1 MVLVMKLHR
10 TTGKPDWF
18 AVKPEARNTWQ
29 RFAAATKSV
38 VTPGNAVSLVGLLIV
53 FEGMFMLLDDRP
65 TTGLWLIVGGRF
77 CDIVDGFVAD
87 HTGTKS
93 PLGEA
98 VDATFDKIGA
108 LGILVAVGIEHIVPW
123 WAVGL
128 IGLQNAANS
137 VIAYAGWRRR
147 LAIQP
152 VLSGKLSTA
161 FQWLAL
167 SCFLV
172 AAAYGQVWQWPAYIV
187 LVPAL
192 ILGFVAT
199 GAYGKVLVA
208 GYSQKR

>member
-1 MVLVMKLHR
+1 MQLHR
-10 TTGKPDWF
+10 TTGKPDW
-18 AVKPEARNTWQ
+18 VVIKPEARNAWQ

-53 FEGMFMLLDDRP
+53 CEGMYMLFDHRP

-77 CDIVDGFVAD
+77 CDVADGFVAD

-123 WAVGL
+123 WAVGI
-128 IGLQNAANS
+128 IGAQNAANS
-137 VIAYAGWRRR
+137 VIAYVGWRRK

-161 FQWLAL
+161 LQWLSL

-172 AAAYGQVWQWPAYIV
+172 AAAYGHVWQWPAYV
-187 LVPAL
+187 ALVPAL
-192 ILGFVAT
+192 VLGFVAT
-199 GAYGKVLVA
+199 SAYGKLLAVSTAL
-208 GYSQKR
+208 KR